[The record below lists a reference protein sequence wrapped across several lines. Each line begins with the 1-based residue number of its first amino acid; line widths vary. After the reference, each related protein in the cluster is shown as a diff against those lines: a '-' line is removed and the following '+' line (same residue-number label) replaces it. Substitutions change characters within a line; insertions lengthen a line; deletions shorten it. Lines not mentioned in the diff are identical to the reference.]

1 MRRAAVALAIA
12 IGIALPSRALAS
24 PQGPRGYD
32 SAAATPWPTADTRE
46 LPEPALASPSAD
58 EPAPSDVGA
67 SVPPPRPVP
76 APKAGD
82 RLAVAV
88 GLAPE
93 APGSEAERNLLDRLE
108 ASARVSP
115 DPPTTVRRLRPGGGD
130 GHTVCRDRK
139 DDLVV
144 LVGYVPERSEPVLL
158 AHDCR
163 LDLPLGLRAVAAAD
177 EPGLVGALWAEHAE
191 LVRKGARERR
201 LGRLPAKA
209 RIGIAAGVAIVV
221 IGVAVG
227 LLVANAL
234 RKDVVVLKVSP

>member
-1 MRRAAVALAIA
+1 M
-12 IGIALPSRALAS
+12 
-24 PQGPRGYD
+24 
-32 SAAATPWPTADTRE
+32 
-46 LPEPALASPSAD
+46 
-58 EPAPSDVGA
+58 
-67 SVPPPRPVP
+67 PPPRPVP

-82 RLAVAV
+82 RLVVAV

-163 LDLPLGLRAVAAAD
+163 LDSPLGLRGGRGGGRTRARGRAVGPSTPSSCA
-177 EPGLVGALWAEHAE
+177 
-191 LVRKGARERR
+191 GARERR

-209 RIGIAAGVAIVV
+209 RTA
-221 IGVAVG
+221 
-227 LLVANAL
+227 
-234 RKDVVVLKVSP
+234 SPRAWPSW

>member
-1 MRRAAVALAIA
+1 MIRRSAIAIAIA
-12 IGIALPSRALAS
+12 IGVAVPSRGSAAPTS
-24 PQGPRGYD
+24 ARGYD
-32 SAAATPWPTADTRE
+32 SAAATPWPTTAPGE
-46 LPEPALASPSAD
+46 LPEPAAP
-58 EPAPSDVGA
+58 PAEDDVGTA
-67 SVPPPRPVP
+67 DGPSVPPPRPVAAP
-76 APKAGD
+76 AAGD

-93 APGSEAERNLLDRLE
+93 APGSQLERDLLDRLE

-144 LVGYVPERSEPVLL
+144 LVGYVPERPEPVLL

-163 LDLPLGLRAVAAAD
+163 LDLPLGLRAVAAAG

-201 LGRLPAKA
+201 LGRLPVKA